1 MLKSKNYLFKVLVV
15 IAIIVSTIFVFSG
28 CGKKN
33 NNQSNSN
40 NEQAYMQPLNDYFGG
55 IKNKDLSMVLKAFPD
70 FMQMS
75 EKITETDID
84 ELYKQYE
91 TIYGANVKIDYSLG
105 DAVALGE
112 DEIKDLE
119 DNLLSI
125 YPDQENVDITAAYTV
140 PVTVTFKGDGV
151 VSNSNEENNNDANNT
166 ENNTEESNTEENN
179 TSDTNQEDMYV
190 IQYNGNW
197 YIM

>member
-40 NEQAYMQPLNDYFGG
+40 DEQAYMQPLNDYFGG

-75 EKITETDID
+75 EKMTETDID
-84 ELYKQYE
+84 DLYKQYE

>member
-15 IAIIVSTIFVFSG
+15 TAIIVSTIFVFSG

-33 NNQSNSN
+33 KNQSNSN

-75 EKITETDID
+75 EKMTETDID

-151 VSNSNEENNNDANNT
+151 ASNSNEENNNDANNT
-166 ENNTEESNTEENN
+166 ENNTEENN

-190 IQYNGNW
+190 IQYKGNW

>member
-40 NEQAYMQPLNDYFGG
+40 DEQAYMQPLNDYFGG

-75 EKITETDID
+75 EKMTETDID
-84 ELYKQYE
+84 DLYKQYE

-166 ENNTEESNTEENN
+166 ENNTEKNN